1 MVFLSPCTNT
11 SGLSRE
17 NLVPFRTLSLSAPSL
32 YLLHWV
38 SYPILEDFG
47 RPVVGGSAWL
57 LVIYSSIHELRRPVL
72 KLVYLSYIL
81 LLLVA

>member
-1 MVFLSPCTNT
+1 MVFLPPCTNS
-11 SGLSRE
+11 SGLSRK

-38 SYPILEDFG
+38 SYPILEDFS

-57 LVIYSSIHELRRPVL
+57 LVIYSPIHELRRSVWIF
-72 KLVYLSYIL
+72 VYFSYIL